1 MSRSSATIS
10 ELVPSFR
17 RSLRAKNRADNT
29 IKNYEGAARTFVAWL
44 TDEGLSE
51 SVVSVEQQ
59 HVERFIGHQLDTRS
73 SSTAASRYRCL
84 QQFFRWAAREG
95 EVEHSPMAN
104 MEPPSVEEKV
114 PEVLS
119 DDELRRLLAACDGKD
134 FSQRRDNALIRLLL
148 DSGLRA
154 GETVGIDV
162 GDLDLDGQVVHVVG
176 KGAKG
181 RLCPFG
187 RKTAE
192 ALDRYE
198 RARRQHKHSAEP
210 ALWLALRGPMTQS
223 GLSQMLRKRGASVG
237 IDGLHPHKFRH
248 TFAHRWL
255 ANEGNEGDLQ
265 LIAGWSS
272 RQMLDRYGAS
282 AKAERAR
289 DAHRRLGL
297 GDLL

>member
-114 PEVLS
+114 PAVLS